1 MIVAIIPAKGK
12 SNRLPNKNMK
22 FIDNKPMLHYT
33 IDYVKKSRL
42 VKDFFVSTE
51 DKKII
56 DYCNLTGTK
65 TIKRSENLCGETL
78 IIDVYRDAYEKL
90 NNSNINVIVGLQPD
104 HPDRNLELDHVI
116 NLFIKKNADYLSSAE
131 KDGTKNGAYFILS
144 KNVIFGENPKN
155 KVVVYDDCTNVH
167 TIEDLKKAEARIQ
180 SLNKI

>member
-1 MIVAIIPAKGK
+1 MSVAIIPAKGK

-22 FIDNKPMLHYT
+22 LIDNKPMLHYT

-78 IIDVYRDAYEKL
+78 IIDVY
-90 NNSNINVIVGLQPD
+90 
-104 HPDRNLELDHVI
+104 
-116 NLFIKKNADYLSSAE
+116 NLFLKKNADYLSSVE